1 MSHTLILGGG
11 LDQTPLIREA
21 IAFGLKTI
29 VVDANDECP
38 GRELSDLYIHESNR
52 NVNAILRAI
61 KKLGVQNEITSVLVI
76 GSDIPHIACEICN
89 QLGLNYWMSDHAAS
103 VATNKLKMKI
113 FLIENNIST
122 ASHQVVSSYD
132 SIMQILSRS
141 NSKKIIKPQE
151 AAGSRGVFLIDS
163 QALLD
168 EEIFKIYHDCLK
180 FCDDKP
186 PILEDYIE
194 GQQLSIE
201 ALILNSVPQIYGYA
215 LRNYEMNSTFAPQ
228 IIENGGLQPYP
239 NAFDKVEEIKIVI
252 KNICLGLGIVKGVIK
267 LDLVIDA
274 ITESVY
280 VIEFAL
286 RLSGGNFSSDIIP
299 KSLNVNLLQDYLSMV
314 YDKEV
319 QIFNFQNYEKLYANR
334 YLFREGIIGTDV
346 SIDHN
351 YVEHTEILNKP
362 GGYID
367 RIRTHGDRAAWFLVS
382 GDNVAEVEGK
392 IDAVYKKYNRYKKY

>member
-1 MSHTLILGGG
+1 M
-11 LDQTPLIREA
+11 
-21 IAFGLKTI
+21 
-29 VVDANDECP
+29 
-38 GRELSDLYIHESNR
+38 LSPR
-52 NVNAILRAI
+52 PPRF
-61 KKLGVQNEITSVLVI
+61 T
-76 GSDIPHIACEICN
+76 
-89 QLGLNYWMSDHAAS
+89 AS